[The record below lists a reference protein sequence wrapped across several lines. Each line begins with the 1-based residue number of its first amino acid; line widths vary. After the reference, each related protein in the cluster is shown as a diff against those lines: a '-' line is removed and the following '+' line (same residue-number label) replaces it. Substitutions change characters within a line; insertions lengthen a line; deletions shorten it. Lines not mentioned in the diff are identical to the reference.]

1 MPTTALITRSAAL
14 LKHRHDL
21 WKASQAGEV
30 ADMSQALRES
40 DTDLEL
46 FRLDVAQHHR
56 QEAIKLTAL
65 NHRLQLRHASA
76 GNS

>member
-1 MPTTALITRSAAL
+1 MPTIALIERSAAL

-21 WKASQAGEV
+21 WKASQAGEA
-30 ADMSQALRES
+30 ADLSQALRES

-56 QEAIKLTAL
+56 QEAAKLANL
-65 NHRLQLRHASA
+65 NHRLQHRLTSA

>member
-1 MPTTALITRSAAL
+1 MPTAALIRRSADL

-21 WKASQAGEV
+21 WKASQAGEA
-30 ADMSQALRES
+30 ADLSQALRDS
-40 DTDLEL
+40 DADLEL

-56 QEAIKLTAL
+56 QEAAALAAL
-65 NHRLQLRHASA
+65 NHRLQLRHTSV